1 MAIEIPG
8 YKIRKTIGK
17 GGMATV
23 YLAEQEIFE
32 RDVALKVMSRS
43 LAEDPSFGQRFFREA
58 KIVSQLVHPN
68 IVTVYDVGVH
78 KNTYYLS
85 MEYVDGGDLKRLRR
99 RLSLTQKVRAVRD
112 IAKALDY
119 AGAKGYVHR
128 DIKPENIMFHTGDG
142 RAVLMDFGI
151 ARAAELDSA
160 MTQTGIA
167 IGTPHYMSPE
177 QAKGQ
182 AVDPRSDIYS
192 LGVVLYLLITGAVPY
207 NAESA
212 VAIGIKHIT
221 EPVPRLPEPYTA
233 MQTLIDRSMAK
244 KPEDRFQTA
253 KEFFSALMRTNM
265 SHIEQKVRQFR
276 ESGGVDSASRSRNGG
291 GVSPY
296 SRPGKASNDI
306 TGFVQAE
313 PNAETLKPA
322 LVPFEDDQLDNKPGA
337 WAWVLSGL
345 VVLIGGSLLFL
356 EFKPVLAQ
364 SMIAQAKDTVAST
377 LTVVERQLGLNQPPI
392 DLPGVDQ
399 PSAGPSALPAPT
411 GDPVSVNTNTVS
423 PEPRVAQNIPLPQP
437 SVAPLATEDA
447 ASVEPTLYIVD
458 DAEPAIQ
465 PPAEEVESRA
475 ILALRSRTEELRSV
489 YLGEVDKLPEL
500 VDAYRALLANVP
512 NDEKASEELELLKIE
527 EIRRI
532 QSQSDMGE
540 LEQANH
546 RLLQLRYL
554 FPEVNETDEYANLE
568 ALVANHEKIYAL
580 LAEAEDLFN
589 KNALTVPEENSA
601 LNRYQQ
607 ILAIESD
614 NKAAKSG
621 MRNISERLVELANQ
635 RIKNRNDAAGK
646 VLLQKAVD
654 IDEKNA
660 KAETLLARLEREEQ
674 VHRKRENMLKQA
686 GQRLGSG
693 DLFEPETNSAF
704 YFYSEVLKNFPNDP
718 EARSGIDRVVEALSS
733 RIFGLLGEQRFDQAR
748 AELIRPMRLM
758 GETTRLQKL
767 AAAIEEVNQGTL
779 SIQQ

>member
-17 GGMATV
+17 GGMASV

-32 RDVALKVMSRS
+32 RDVALKVMSRA

-85 MEYVDGGDLKRLRR
+85 MEYVDGGDLKSLRR
-99 RLSLTQKVRAVRD
+99 KLSLTQKVRAVRD

-192 LGVVLYLLITGAVPY
+192 LGVVLFLLITGAVPY

-233 MQTLIDRSMAK
+233 LQPLIDRSMAK

-253 KEFFSALMRTNM
+253 KEFFTALMRTNM
-265 SHIEQKVRQFR
+265 SHVEQKVRQFR
-276 ESGGVDSASRSRNGG
+276 ESGGVDPVGRTRSGG

-322 LVPFEDDQLDNKPGA
+322 LVPFEDEQFDSKRGIWTWLLVGGVA
-337 WAWVLSGL
+337 LAGSGL
-345 VVLIGGSLLFL
+345 LLR
-356 EFKPVLAQ
+356 EFKPELVQ
-364 SMIAQAKDTVAST
+364 SIVTQAGHTVAST
-377 LTVVERQLGLNQPPI
+377 ASAVEQQLGLNQPPI
-392 DLPGVDQ
+392 DLPGVEQ
-399 PSAGPSALPAPT
+399 MPATPAPLPQPT
-411 GDPVSVNTNTVS
+411 TEVVFNKVS
-423 PEPRVAQNIPLPQP
+423 PEPQIVQNTPIPRP
-437 SVAPLATEDA
+437 SLAPA
-447 ASVEPTLYIVD
+447 ASEYDISVEPTLSIVD
-458 DAEPAIQ
+458 DVKPALQEPVQ
-465 PPAEEVESRA
+465 EEGESPA

-489 YLGEVDKLPEL
+489 YLGEIEKLPEL

-512 NDEKASEELELLKIE
+512 DDGKAGSELELLKIE
-527 EIRRI
+527 EIERI
-532 QSQSDMGE
+532 RAHSGIGE
-540 LEQANH
+540 LDQAND

-554 FPEVNETDEYANLE
+554 FPEITETQEYAKLE
-568 ALVANHEKIYAL
+568 SWVANHEKIYAL
-580 LAEAEDLFN
+580 LADAEELLN
-589 KNALTVPEENSA
+589 NNALTLPKDDSA
-601 LNRYQQ
+601 LDRYQQ
-607 ILAIESD
+607 ILEID
-614 NKAAKSG
+614 PDHKAAKSG
-621 MRNISERLVELANQ
+621 MRNISEKLVQMASKRL
-635 RIKNRNDAAGK
+635 KSRNEDAAR
-646 VLLQKAVD
+646 VLLQKAID
-654 IDEKNA
+654 IDDKNT
-660 KAETLLARLEREEQ
+660 EGQTLLKSIERQAQ
-674 VHRKRENMLKQA
+674 VHRNRENMLKKA

-704 YFYSEVLKNFPNDP
+704 YFYSEVLKRFPDDP
-718 EARSGIDRVVEALSS
+718 AASSGIDRVVEALSS

-758 GETTRLQKL
+758 GETNRLQKL
-767 AAAIEEVNQGTL
+767 AAAIEEVNQGTR
-779 SIQQ
+779 SMRQ